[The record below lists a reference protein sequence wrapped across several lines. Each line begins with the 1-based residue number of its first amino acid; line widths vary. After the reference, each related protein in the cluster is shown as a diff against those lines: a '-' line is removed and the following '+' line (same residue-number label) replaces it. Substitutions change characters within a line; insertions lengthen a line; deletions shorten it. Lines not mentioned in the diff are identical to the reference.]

1 MNAYP
6 ARPVTRK
13 EPMGFFEK
21 VGRHVEKFK
30 QSAKDAADED
40 ANYQC
45 QSCNARF
52 NANDDQCP
60 DCGSADIISTTA
72 KE

>member
-6 ARPVTRK
+6 ARSTTRT
-13 EPMGFFEK
+13 ELMGFFEQ

-40 ANYQC
+40 ADYQC
-45 QSCNARF
+45 QSCNTRF
-52 NANDDQCP
+52 NTSDDQCP
-60 DCGSADIISTTA
+60 DCGSTEVVSTP
-72 KE
+72 ED